1 MHPARSSLGT
11 ALLACAFAAA
21 GAAAQEKD
29 QSHHHARP
37 EKLGTVSF
45 PTSCAPAV
53 QAPFARA
60 VALLHSFW
68 YDEAEKAF
76 NQVAVLDPACAM
88 AHWGVAMSLYH
99 PIWAAPTPAELQRGQ
114 EAVARARTAAVP
126 TERERDYV
134 GAIEAFFRDAATADH
149 RSRAVAYEKAMERVY
164 QRYPDDREA
173 AIFYSLALLGTAP
186 PSDKTYANQKK
197 AGEILNRVLPAQ
209 PDHPGVAHYLIHSFD
224 YPQLADLALP
234 AARSYSKIAESSPHA
249 LHMPSHIFVRLGLW
263 DDSIRANE
271 DSAAAA
277 RAHVQKT
284 LPGGHS
290 FDELHAVDYLV
301 YAFLQQGRDARARE
315 MLERIRTVERIDNPN
330 FAAAY
335 ALAAVPA
342 RYALERA
349 RWAEA
354 GALAVAPASFPWAK
368 FPYAE
373 AITHFARA
381 VGAARSGDAVTA
393 RQAVE
398 RLEALHKAAIDATM
412 AYWPDQ
418 IEIQRRAAAGWLARA
433 EGRNDDA
440 LRLMKEAVELE
451 AATDKHPVT
460 PGVVVPARE
469 LLADLLMDLGRP
481 AEALADYEASLAI
494 APNRLYPLSGAVRAA
509 DAAGQRE
516 KARTHYATLEKLS
529 AKGDGVRPELTKL
542 KASLKAKE

>member
-1 MHPARSSLGT
+1 MCPARSSLPT
-11 ALLACAFAAA
+11 VLLACALAAV
-21 GAAAQEKD
+21 GAADEKD

-53 QAPFARA
+53 QVPFARA

-76 NQVAVLDPACAM
+76 NEVAAADPSCAM
-88 AHWGVAMSLYH
+88 AQWGVAMSLYH
-99 PIWAAPTPAELQRGQ
+99 PIWAAPTPAELRRGQ
-114 EAVARARTAAVP
+114 EAVAKARAAAAP

-134 GAIEAFFRDAATADH
+134 GAIETFFREADTADH
-149 RSRAVAYEKAMERVY
+149 RSRALAYEKAMERVHV
-164 QRYPDDREA
+164 RYPDDREA

-186 PSDKTYANQKK
+186 PADKTYVNQKK

-224 YPQLADLALP
+224 YPQLAELALP
-234 AARSYSKIAESSPHA
+234 AARTYSKIAESSPHA

-263 DDSIRANE
+263 DDSIRSNQE
-271 DSAAAA
+271 SAAAA

-284 LPGGHS
+284 LPGAHS
-290 FDELHAVDYLV
+290 FDELHAIDYLA
-301 YAFLQQGRDARARE
+301 YAFLQQGADAKARE
-315 MLERIRTVERIDNPN
+315 MLDRIRTVERIDNPN

-342 RYALERA
+342 RYALERG

-354 GALAVAPASFPWAK
+354 AALEVAPASFPWAK

-381 VGAARSGDAVTA
+381 VGAARSGELARA

-398 RLEALHKAAIDATM
+398 RLETLHKAAVDAKI

-418 IEIQRRAAAGWLARA
+418 IEIQSRAAAGWLARA
-433 EGRNDDA
+433 EGRNEVA

-460 PGVVVPARE
+460 PGAVVPARE
-469 LLADLLMDLGRP
+469 LHADLLMELGRP
-481 AEALADYEASLAI
+481 AEAMAEYEASLVI

-516 KARTHYATLEKLS
+516 KARALYATLEKVT
-529 AKGDGVRPELTKL
+529 AKGDGARPELTKL
-542 KASLKAKE
+542 RASLKAKE

>member
-1 MHPARSSLGT
+1 MV
-11 ALLACAFAAA
+11 LLAGTLGA
-21 GAAAQEKD
+21 GAAADEKD
-29 QSHHHARP
+29 QPHRHARP
-37 EKLGTVSF
+37 EKLGTVQF

-53 QAPFARA
+53 QAGFARA

-76 NQVAVLDPACAM
+76 GEVAAADPSCAM
-88 AHWGVAMSLYH
+88 AQWGVAMSLYH
-99 PIWAAPTPAELQRGQ
+99 PIWAAPTPAEVKRGQ
-114 EAVARARTAAVP
+114 EAVAKARAAGAP

-134 GAIEAFFRDAATADH
+134 AAIEAFFRDAETADH
-149 RSRAVAYEKAMERVY
+149 RARAVAYEKAMERVY
-164 QRYPDDREA
+164 ERHPDDREA

-186 PSDKTYANQKK
+186 PADKTYANQKK
-197 AGEILNRVLPAQ
+197 AGAILNRVLPAQ

-224 YPQLADLALP
+224 YPQLAELALP

-284 LPGGHS
+284 LPGAHS
-290 FDELHAVDYLV
+290 FDELHAVDYLA
-301 YAFLQQGRDARARE
+301 YAFLQEGRDAKARDMVE
-315 MLERIRTVERIDNPN
+315 IVRTVERLDNPN

-342 RYALERA
+342 RYALERG

-354 GALAVAPASFPWAK
+354 AALEVAPASFPWAK
-368 FPYAE
+368 FPFAE
-373 AITHFARA
+373 AITQFARA
-381 VGAARSGDAVTA
+381 VGAARSGDPARA

-398 RLEALHKAAIDATM
+398 RLEALQKAAVDAKI
-412 AYWPDQ
+412 AYWPGQ
-418 IEIQRRAAAGWLARA
+418 IEIQQRAAAGWLARA
-433 EGRNDDA
+433 EGRREDA
-440 LRLMKEAVELE
+440 LRLLKEAVDLE

-469 LLADLLMDLGRP
+469 LYADLLMEWGRP
-481 AEALADYEASLAI
+481 AEALAEYEASLAI
-494 APNRLYPLSGAVRAA
+494 APNRSYPLAGAVRAA
-509 DAAGQRE
+509 DAAGQSA
-516 KARTHYATLEKLS
+516 KARALYATLEKVTARS
-529 AKGDGVRPELTKL
+529 DGARPELTKL
-542 KASLKAKE
+542 KASLKTKH

>member
-1 MHPARSSLGT
+1 M
-11 ALLACAFAAA
+11 AAVS
-21 GAAAQEKD
+21 AAQEKD
-29 QSHHHARP
+29 HSHHHARP

-53 QAPFARA
+53 QPAFARA

-76 NQVAVLDPACAM
+76 NAVAAADPACAI
-88 AHWGVAMSLYH
+88 AQWGVAMSLYH
-99 PIWAAPTPAELQRGQ
+99 PIWAAPTPAELKRGQ
-114 EAVARARTAAVP
+114 EAVAKARAAGAA

-134 GAIEAFFRDAATADH
+134 GAIEAFFRDVETADH
-149 RSRAVAYEKAMERVY
+149 RSRAVAYEKAMERVHA
-164 QRYPDDREA
+164 RYPDDREA

-186 PSDKTYANQKK
+186 PADKTYANQKK

-224 YPQLADLALP
+224 YPQLAELALP

-284 LPGGHS
+284 LPGAHS
-290 FDELHAVDYLV
+290 FDELHAVDYLA
-301 YAFLQQGRDARARE
+301 YAFLQQGGDAKARE
-315 MLERIRTVERIDNPN
+315 MLERIRTVERLDNPN

-342 RYALERA
+342 RYALERG

-354 GALAVAPASFPWAK
+354 AALEVAPASFPWAK

-373 AITHFARA
+373 AITQFARA
-381 VGAARSGDAVTA
+381 VGAARSGDAVRA
-393 RQAVE
+393 RQATE
-398 RLEALHKAAIDATM
+398 RLEALHKAAVDAKI

-433 EGRNDDA
+433 EGRNEDA

-460 PGVVVPARE
+460 PGPVVPARE
-469 LLADLLMDLGRP
+469 LHADLLMELGRP
-481 AEALADYEASLAI
+481 AEALAEYEAALLV
-494 APNRLYPLSGAVRAA
+494 APNRLYALSGGVRAA
-509 DAAGQRE
+509 DAAGQRD
-516 KARTHYATLEKLS
+516 KARALYATLDKVT
-529 AKGDGVRPELTKL
+529 AKGDGARPELTKL

>member
-1 MHPARSSLGT
+1 MHPSRSSLGT
-11 ALLACAFAAA
+11 ALLACALATAVAAA
-21 GAAAQEKD
+21 DDKD
-29 QSHHHARP
+29 QAHQHPRP

-45 PTSCAPAV
+45 PTSCAPGV
-53 QAPFARA
+53 QPAFARA

-76 NQVAVLDPACAM
+76 GEVAAADPSCAM
-88 AHWGVAMSLYH
+88 AQWGVAMSLYH
-99 PIWAAPTPAELQRGQ
+99 PIWAPPTPAELKRGQ
-114 EAVARARTAAVP
+114 EAVAKARAAAAP
-126 TERERDYV
+126 TEREKAYV
-134 GAIEAFFRDAATADH
+134 AAIEAFFRDAETADH

-164 QRYPDDREA
+164 ERYPDDREA

-186 PSDKTYANQKK
+186 PADKTYANQKK

-224 YPQLADLALP
+224 YPQLAELALP

-263 DDSIRANE
+263 DDAIRSNE

-284 LPGGHS
+284 LPGASS
-290 FDELHAVDYLV
+290 FDELHAVDYLA
-301 YAFLQQGRDARARE
+301 YAFLQQGRDAEAHA
-315 MLERIRTVERIDNPN
+315 MLERVRTVERLDNPN

-342 RYALERA
+342 RVALERA

-354 GALAVAPASFPWAK
+354 AALEVGPASFPWAK

-381 VGAARSGDAVTA
+381 LGAARTGDVARA

-398 RLEALHKAAIDATM
+398 RLEALHRVAVDAKI

-418 IEIQRRAAAGWLARA
+418 IEIQRRASAGWLAQA
-433 EGRNDDA
+433 EGRRDDA

-451 AATDKHPVT
+451 AATEKHPVT
-460 PGVVVPARE
+460 PGAVAPARE
-469 LLADLLMDLGRP
+469 VYADLLMEQGRP
-481 AEALADYEASLAI
+481 ADALAEYEGSLLT
-494 APNRLYPLSGAVRAA
+494 APNRVYALSGAVRAA
-509 DAAGQRE
+509 DAAGDGK
-516 KARTHYATLEKLS
+516 KARALYAKLEKVTARS
-529 AKGDGVRPELTKL
+529 DGTRPELAKL
-542 KASLKAKE
+542 RASLRAKE

>member
-1 MHPARSSLGT
+1 MRRRSSFLT
-11 ALLACAFAAA
+11 ALLVGALAA
-21 GAAAQEKD
+21 GRAAAQEQD
-29 QSHHHARP
+29 HSHHHAHA

-45 PTSCAPAV
+45 ATSCAPAV
-53 QAPFARA
+53 EAPFARA

-76 NQVAVLDPACAM
+76 GELAMANPSCAM

-99 PIWAAPTPAELQRGQ
+99 PIWAPPTPAEIKRGQ
-114 EAVARARTAAVP
+114 EAVAKAKAAAAP

-134 GAIEAFFRDAATADH
+134 AAIETFFRDADTVDH
-149 RSRAVAYEKAMERVY
+149 RTRAVAYEKAMEGVHARH
-164 QRYPDDREA
+164 PDDREA
-173 AIFYSLALLGTAP
+173 AIFYALALLGTAP
-186 PSDKTYANQKK
+186 PADKTYANQKK
-197 AGEILNRVLPAQ
+197 AGAILNRVLPAQ

-263 DDSIRANE
+263 DDAIRSNME
-271 DSAAAA
+271 SAAAA

-284 LPGGHS
+284 LPGAHS
-290 FDELHAVDYLV
+290 FDELHAMDYLV
-301 YAFLQQGRDARARE
+301 YAYLQQGRDAKARE
-315 MLERIRTVERIDNPN
+315 MVDAIPTVKKLDNPQ

-342 RYALERA
+342 RYALERG
-349 RWAEA
+349 RWADA
-354 GALAVAPASFPWAK
+354 AALEVGPSFFPWAT

-381 VGAARSGDAVTA
+381 VGAARSGDVVRA

-398 RLEALHKAAIDATM
+398 RLEALHKAAVDAKIG
-412 AYWPDQ
+412 YWPAQ
-418 IEIQRRAAAGWLARA
+418 IDIQRRAAAGWLARA
-433 EGRNDDA
+433 EGRNDEA
-440 LRLMKEAVELE
+440 ARLLKEASDLE

-460 PGVVVPARE
+460 PGAVLPARE
-469 LLADLLMDLGRP
+469 LYADLLLELGRP
-481 AEALADYEASLAI
+481 AEALAEYEAAVAI
-494 APNRLYPLSGAVRAA
+494 APNRAYPLAGAVRAA
-509 DAAGQRE
+509 DAAGRRD
-516 KARTHYATLEKLS
+516 KARSHYATLEKVM
-529 AKGDGVRPELTKL
+529 AKGDAARPELTKL

>member
-1 MHPARSSLGT
+1 MPPARSSLGT
-11 ALLACAFAAA
+11 VFLACTLAAA
-21 GAAAQEKD
+21 GAAADEKD
-29 QSHHHARP
+29 QPHRHTRP
-37 EKLGTVSF
+37 EKLGTVNF

-76 NQVAVLDPACAM
+76 GEVATADPSCAM
-88 AHWGVAMSLYH
+88 AQWGVAMSLYH
-99 PIWAAPTPAELQRGQ
+99 PIWAAPTPAEVKRGQ
-114 EAVARARTAAVP
+114 EAVAKARAAAAP

-134 GAIEAFFRDAATADH
+134 AAIEAFFRDADTVDH
-149 RSRAVAYEKAMERVY
+149 RTRAAAYEKAMERVY
-164 QRYPDDREA
+164 DRYPNDREA

-186 PSDKTYANQKK
+186 PADKTYANQKK
-197 AGEILNRVLPAQ
+197 AGAILNRVLPAQ

-224 YPQLADLALP
+224 YPQLAELALP

-284 LPGGHS
+284 LPGARS
-290 FDELHAVDYLV
+290 FDELHAVDYLA
-301 YAFLQQGRDARARE
+301 YAFLQEGRDVKARE
-315 MLERIRTVERIDNPN
+315 MLEIVRTVERLDNPN

-342 RYALERA
+342 RYALERG

-354 GALAVAPASFPWAK
+354 AALEVAPTTFPWAK
-368 FPYAE
+368 FPFAE

-381 VGAARSGDAVTA
+381 VGAARSGEAAKA

-398 RLEALHKAAIDATM
+398 RLEALQQAAVDAKIP
-412 AYWPDQ
+412 YWPGQ
-418 IEIQRRAAAGWLARA
+418 IEIQQRAAAGWLARA
-433 EGRNDDA
+433 EGRSEDA
-440 LRLMKEAVELE
+440 RRLLKESVDLE

-469 LLADLLMDLGRP
+469 LYADLLMELGRP
-481 AEALADYEASLAI
+481 AEALAEYEASLAV
-494 APNRLYPLSGAVRAA
+494 APNRSYPLAGAVRAA
-509 DAAGQRE
+509 DAAGQSG
-516 KARTHYATLEKLS
+516 KARALYATLEKVTARS
-529 AKGDGVRPELTKL
+529 DGARPELAKL
-542 KASLKAKE
+542 KASLKARD